1 MSQSTLPKV
10 LFIEEMNPD
19 WECGPLPVI
28 ASVAKQSFRKAS
40 CQGLLRRR
48 RLAMTGYGDSM
59 PVKQSFFI
67 DQTGSE

>member
-1 MSQSTLPKV
+1 MRLQRNGVTVPSIDQRSSLR
-10 LFIEEMNPD
+10 
-19 WECGPLPVI
+19 
-28 ASVAKQSFRKAS
+28 AKRSNLSEKAS

-59 PVKQSFFI
+59 PVKQRFFI